1 MALVKA
7 VLIGAVAAIGVPYAT
22 GSGTGSEFVEWVRTG
37 VIHLHAAGVSIPWS
51 WPIFCIVTL
60 FAWGMLAWAN
70 R

>member
-7 VLIGAVAAIGVPYAT
+7 VAAGLVGALAIPYAFRG
-22 GSGTGSEFVEWVRTG
+22 GSGQLAEWVHYG
-37 VIHLHAAGVSIPWS
+37 VVDFSIADVRLIWS

-60 FAWGMLAWAN
+60 FAWALLAWAD